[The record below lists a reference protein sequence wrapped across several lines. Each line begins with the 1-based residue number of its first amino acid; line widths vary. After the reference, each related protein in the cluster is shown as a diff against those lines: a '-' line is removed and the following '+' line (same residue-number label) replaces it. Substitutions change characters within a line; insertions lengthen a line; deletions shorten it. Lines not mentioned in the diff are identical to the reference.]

1 MHPVIRAQE
10 GHFSEPASRVSGFLD
25 LGIVSFLDPNVA
37 GTVHDHCAGICCPE
51 VCCAL
56 NSAVV

>member
-10 GHFSEPASRVSGFLD
+10 GLFSAPASRVNGFLD
-25 LGIVSFLDPNVA
+25 LGIVSFFDPNVA
-37 GTVHDHCAGICCPE
+37 GSLHGHSACICFPE
-51 VCCAL
+51 ICCAL